1 MKLQLVNCFHPRRD
15 SAASA
20 AATRWGGGNKKY
32 IDAKENVRRQTQQV
46 NSDKSLGD
54 RIYIYFVFGFCLKR
68 GMIEIGNNVMR
79 RMELAEVHFYKG
91 AKQHL
96 YITLPVHPLAVRI
109 RLVAIK
115 NKKYLIFVYIAILTM
130 IIWLAKFTVPSVTLR
145 IIRRI
150 FAIRKT

>member
-20 AATRWGGGNKKY
+20 AATRWEGGNKKY
-32 IDAKENVRRQTQQV
+32 IDAKENVRQTQQV

-79 RMELAEVHFYKG
+79 RMELAVVHFYKG
-91 AKQHL
+91 AKWHL
-96 YITLPVHPLAVRI
+96 CITLPVHPLAVRI

-145 IIRRI
+145 SIRRI
-150 FAIRKT
+150 FAIRIT